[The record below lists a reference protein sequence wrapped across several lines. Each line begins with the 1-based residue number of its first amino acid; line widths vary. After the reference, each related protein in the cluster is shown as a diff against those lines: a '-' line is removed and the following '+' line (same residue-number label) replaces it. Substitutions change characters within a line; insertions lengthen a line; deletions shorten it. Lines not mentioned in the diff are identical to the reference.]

1 LNFFR
6 AISNLLRFDRTNWK
20 ALALCVFA
28 ATVFWAFNA
37 LNKNYATNLRFPL
50 HFEFDDSTYIAVE
63 PLPGSV
69 ALNVSGSG
77 WDLLR
82 KSLGVKVPTI
92 LMQLDRPADTRK
104 IVASTLS
111 PIISS
116 QIGVLKINYIVT
128 DTLRLR
134 IEPTA
139 TRKIKLLAN
148 VQSVTYKKNF
158 GRTSPIVVL
167 PDSVTLGGPKS
178 LIANL
183 PDTLI
188 LNVTGSRVD
197 GNLRENV
204 EVMVSNNE
212 LISRNPP
219 VAEVIFEVGA
229 VEEVIRYLKL
239 KSATTPWGTE
249 VDRDSVRAM
258 FMVPVKE
265 RDRFASESIH
275 LNLPAGIT
283 ELTKGETKT
292 FVPTAKG
299 VPDYAE
305 LILVD
310 SVKVKKY

>member
-1 LNFFR
+1 MNFFR

-28 ATVFWAFNA
+28 GTIFWAFNA
-37 LNKNYATNLRFPL
+37 LNKNYATNLKFPL
-50 HFEFDDSTYIAVE
+50 HFEFDDSTYIAVD

-69 ALNVSGSG
+69 ALNVTGSG

-82 KSLGVKVPTI
+82 KSLGVKVPII
-92 LMQLDRPADTRK
+92 LMPLDRPADTRK

-111 PIISS
+111 TIIAS

-128 DTLRLR
+128 DTLRFR

-139 TRKIKLLAN
+139 TKRIKLLADIRN
-148 VQSVTYKKNF
+148 VTYKKNF

-188 LNVTGSRVD
+188 LTVTGTRFDS
-197 GNLRENV
+197 NLRENV
-204 EVMVSNNE
+204 EVIVSNND

-219 VAEVIFEVGA
+219 VAEVMFEVGA
-229 VEEVIRYLKL
+229 VEEIIRYLKL
-239 KSATTPWGTE
+239 KSPTTPWGTE
-249 VDRDSVRAM
+249 VDRDTVRAI
-258 FMVPVKE
+258 FLIPVKE
-265 RDRFASESIH
+265 RERFKSESIH
-275 LNLPAGIT
+275 VTLPSNIT
-283 ELTKGETKT
+283 ELSKGETKA
-292 FVPTAKG
+292 FVPMAKG
-299 VPDYAE
+299 VPDYAR

-310 SVKVKKY
+310 SVRVKKY